1 MQVEVFHNVS
11 RDASFGWNTIFE
23 NSTGDPR
30 GYVKRP
36 ARTLAERHPM
46 VKVFAYT
53 ASDEQEDQDALA
65 YAFEQF
71 NVGEDGEAIAYRS
84 RRLRSL
90 SVGDVIC
97 VVRDGQR
104 RYYSCD
110 SFGWGDVDP
119 TQMKVLE
126 GAEAVTEIRSRFE
139 FRPAE
144 QLSVTVPLEA

>member
-23 NSTGDPR
+23 NTTSDPR

-46 VKVFAYT
+46 VKVFTYESHDDLDDMAEL
-53 ASDEQEDQDALA
+53 SW
-65 YAFEQF
+65 AFEEF
-71 NVGEDGEAIAYRS
+71 NVGEGDKAAAYRA

-97 VVRDGQR
+97 LVRDGQR

-126 GAEAVTEIRSRFE
+126 GSEAVTEVRSRFE

-144 QLSVTVPLEA
+144 QLSITVPLEV